1 MPSPEWSDIDWGTA
15 PAWVAGVLGGLSL
28 VLALTIF
35 LRDHINAERA
45 QVDRVGPSTRVLTY
59 TGHLLDAPGTSARA
73 TAQVTVRDG
82 SDLPVHVAML
92 AYVLRT
98 RWALPD
104 TDNSYPPGSW
114 TVTPGTD
121 VHWLLVGPFDVAP
134 QDVWP
139 GPAPTEHDLSHLA
152 PERAT
157 QLSPGGEGVRCEIAW
172 MLIRDNAGRR
182 WEVRPGIARRAK
194 RIRWY
199 SRPKEYQPP
208 MWYSWLTRR
217 FIVKRSKVRLTS
229 DQ

>member
-104 TDNSYPPGSW
+104 TDNSYPPDHGRLRQEPMSIGSW
-114 TVTPGTD
+114 
-121 VHWLLVGPFDVAP
+121 
-134 QDVWP
+134 
-139 GPAPTEHDLSHLA
+139 S
-152 PERAT
+152 
-157 QLSPGGEGVRCEIAW
+157 
-172 MLIRDNAGRR
+172 GRLTLHHR
-182 WEVRPGIARRAK
+182 MCGLARRRPSMTCRISLPNGPRSCRRVAK
-194 RIRWY
+194 ASDAR
-199 SRPKEYQPP
+199 SRGC
-208 MWYSWLTRR
+208 
-217 FIVKRSKVRLTS
+217 
-229 DQ
+229 